1 MLSVIMLSGIMLS
14 VIMLSVIMLNVVAPD
29 NEAYLLV
36 AVKVNNLLELKT
48 LFGADLVESMLQFL
62 FSLPLSRVAK

>member
-1 MLSVIMLSGIMLS
+1 
-14 VIMLSVIMLNVVAPD
+14 MLNVVALA

-48 LFGADLVESMLQFL
+48 LFGADLASMLQFL
-62 FSLPLSRVAK
+62 FSLPLTSVPK